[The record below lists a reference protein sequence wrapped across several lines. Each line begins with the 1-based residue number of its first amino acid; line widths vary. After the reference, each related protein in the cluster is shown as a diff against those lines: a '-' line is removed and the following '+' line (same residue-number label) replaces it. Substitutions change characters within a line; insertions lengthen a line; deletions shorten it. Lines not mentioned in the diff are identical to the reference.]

1 MLALKSLIAV
11 GAFALLIPAAM
22 AANDS
27 ASPQGIQDAPPGVT
41 APSNAVPPSGIGGG
55 SNPSSCTK
63 TKTPEQRA
71 AKKAQKAQ
79 HVAEG
84 QQPKT
89 GEKNGAAG
97 GRNAS
102 RCKTSQPT

>member
-11 GAFALLIPAAM
+11 GAFALLIPGAM

-27 ASPQGIQDAPPGVT
+27 ASPQGIQNIPQGVT

-55 SNPSSCTK
+55 SNPSCTK

-89 GEKNGAAG
+89 AGKNGAAG
-97 GRNAS
+97 GRKAS